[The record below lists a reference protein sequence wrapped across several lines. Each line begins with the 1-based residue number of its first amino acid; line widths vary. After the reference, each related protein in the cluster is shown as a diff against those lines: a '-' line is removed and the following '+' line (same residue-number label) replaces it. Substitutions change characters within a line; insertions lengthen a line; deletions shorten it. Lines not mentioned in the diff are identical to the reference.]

1 MLSEIASTIPGFYV
15 LSVDKLANQLIE
27 NGQDVIKLNL
37 GKSEFSMSDSVL
49 DTILEKMRD
58 KVIREQIDPQ
68 GLLLLRKEICNS
80 YRMLSDVNLA
90 PEQIFVNNG
99 TSPMFL
105 PLFLLMANPGDEILL
120 PLPYYPCYV
129 ANAKIARL
137 KPKFYTI
144 KNGRLDLDEFKKNFN
159 KNASK
164 IVVLNSP
171 GNPLGNVITKQE
183 MIEILNIVGN
193 DAFIISDEIYDGFV
207 YNENDYMS
215 ILQHS
220 TENYHKIVVLNGFS
234 KIHRMYTRRLGYA
247 VVPENLIEPMVKIN
261 QHTLVCVDPVTQYA
275 GYVSIKNKLE
285 IIKNEI
291 KLEVLEYKKRLK
303 SCLELFNGT
312 DIDVINPDGSWY
324 LSIDVSKYLNDECK
338 TSSDLAQKILMD
350 SNVAVAPGEDF
361 GMNNIFRLSLTSS
374 RILDGVKRIVQYLN
388 RIN

>member
-1 MLSEIASTIPGFYV
+1 MLSDISGKIPGFYV
-15 LSVDKLANQLIE
+15 LSVDKIANKLIE
-27 NGQDVIKLNL
+27 DGKDVIKLNL

-58 KVIREQIDPQ
+58 KVLREQIDPQ

-80 YRMLSDVNLA
+80 YLALSKVKLF
-90 PEQIFVNNG
+90 PEQIFINNG

-129 ANAKIARL
+129 ANTNIARL
-137 KPKFYTI
+137 KPKYYSI

-159 KNASK
+159 KNTTK

-171 GNPLGNVITKQE
+171 GNPLGNVITKSE
-183 MIEILNIVGN
+183 IIEILDIVNN

-207 YNENDYMS
+207 YDEKDYMS
-215 ILQHS
+215 IIQYSNVDRHRV
-220 TENYHKIVVLNGFS
+220 VVLNGFS

-247 VVPENLIEPMVKIN
+247 VVPEELIDPMIKIN

-275 GYVSIKNKLE
+275 GYASIKNKFD

-291 KLEVLEYKKRLK
+291 KLEVLEYKKRLE
-303 SCLELFNGT
+303 SCIDLFEGT
-312 DIDVINPDGSWY
+312 DINPIIPDGSWY
-324 LSIDVSKYLNDECK
+324 LSIDISKYLNDDCK
-338 TSSDLAQKILMD
+338 TSLDLAQKILKD

-361 GMNNIFRLSLTSS
+361 GIDNIFRISLTSS
-374 RILDGVKRIVQYLN
+374 RVLEGVRRIVEYFKQN
-388 RIN
+388 N